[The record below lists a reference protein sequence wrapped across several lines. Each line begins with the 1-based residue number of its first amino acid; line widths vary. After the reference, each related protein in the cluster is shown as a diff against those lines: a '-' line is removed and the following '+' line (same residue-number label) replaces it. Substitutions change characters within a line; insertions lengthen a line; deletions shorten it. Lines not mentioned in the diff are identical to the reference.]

1 MSIFFVSSALEGDP
15 LGFLAPRHEFD
26 HRPLWMRVLE
36 PFFPLL
42 DVFNW
47 FSLIWLLA
55 HCLQGYAF
63 FRAYKNTNA
72 PVAKTNRVLLI
83 IALLPSFIGWL
94 HIAFPRYLLPLDFA
108 GVVFHLLVFNFFA
121 FLIILYLF
129 SLGPSFKENRAWF
142 SARVLALVVLGIT
155 VLLSNVFW
163 L

>member
-1 MSIFFVSSALEGDP
+1 MNIFFVSSALEGGP
-15 LGFLAPRHEFD
+15 LGFLAPRNEFD

-42 DVFNW
+42 DVFHW
-47 FSLIWLLA
+47 LSLIWLLT
-55 HCLQGYAF
+55 HCVQGYAF

-94 HIAFPRYLLPLDFA
+94 HIAFPRYLISPDFA
-108 GVVFHLLVFNFFA
+108 DFVFHLLVFNFFA
-121 FLIILYLF
+121 FVTIVNLF
-129 SLGPSFKENRAWF
+129 TLGPSFKENRAWF
-142 SARVLALVVLGIT
+142 AARVLAVVLLGIT
-155 VLLSNVFW
+155 VTLSNVFW